1 MKKLSSQ
8 TVFRAL
14 LVFLFTIVNA
24 IVWAQDSSGV
34 SSKSVTKEST
44 TTTTTDWYSKPW
56 VWIVGGAVFIIIL
69 VALIR
74 GGSSD
79 REVSRS
85 NTTVIKDR
93 DAI

>member
-8 TVFRAL
+8 MVLRSLMFFL
-14 LVFLFTIVNA
+14 LTFLNA

-44 TTTTTDWYSKPW
+44 TTTTTDWYSQPW

-74 GGSSD
+74 GGSSN

-93 DAI
+93 DTI

>member
-8 TVFRAL
+8 MVWRSF
-14 LVFLFTIVNA
+14 LVFLLTILNA

-44 TTTTTDWYSKPW
+44 TTTTTDWYSQPW

-74 GGSSD
+74 GSSSNK
-79 REVSRS
+79 EVSRS

-93 DAI
+93 DTI

>member
-1 MKKLSSQ
+1 M
-8 TVFRAL
+8 VFRSL
-14 LVFLFTIVNA
+14 LLFLFTIVNV

-44 TTTTTDWYSKPW
+44 TTTTTDWYSQPW

-74 GGSSD
+74 GSSSNK
-79 REVSRS
+79 EVSRS

-93 DAI
+93 DTV

>member
-8 TVFRAL
+8 MLLKPL
-14 LVFLFTIVNA
+14 LVFLSIIMNA
-24 IVWAQDSSGV
+24 ILWAQDSSGV
-34 SSKSVTKEST
+34 VSKSVTKEST
-44 TTTTTDWYSKPW
+44 TTTTEWYSQPW

-74 GGSSD
+74 GGSGNK
-79 REVSRS
+79 EISRS

-93 DAI
+93 DTI